1 MVKLADRILF
11 YLILKPLSYFP
22 LGLLYFYSS
31 IVAFLTY
38 HLVRYRRKV
47 VRKNLT
53 TAFPQKSLAEI
64 KDIEKGF
71 YRHFSDFIFES
82 IKAISISD
90 KQLMKRTS
98 IKNPELIE
106 KLYAQ
111 NKNLIVTCGHYNNWE
126 FYALS
131 LPKLIKYNTYSVY
144 QPLKNTFYDQI
155 LYNSRVR
162 NGMKLIKTKE
172 LVPFFAKNTDEKRMV
187 IIVNDQSPSNKEVAY
202 WNTFLNQE
210 TGWNN
215 GPEKLARKYDYAVLF
230 GHSKQVKRGYY
241 EVEFTLI
248 TENPRAKAEGE
259 ITSIYA
265 NLLEKLIESNPRF
278 WLWSHKRW
286 KHKRSAVVVE
296 AGTVAVA
303 VAIADTTERRV
314 G

>member
-31 IVAFLTY
+31 IVGFLTY
-38 HLVRYRRKV
+38 HLVRYRRQV

-53 TAFPQKSLAEI
+53 TAFPKKSIAEI
-64 KDIEKGF
+64 KEIEKGF

-90 KQLMKRTS
+90 KQLLKRTS

-106 KLYAQ
+106 KLYAE

-131 LPKLIKYNTYSVY
+131 LPRLINYKTYSVY

-155 LYNSRVR
+155 LLNSRAR

-172 LVPFFAKNTDEKRMV
+172 LIPFFATNSDEKRMV
-187 IIVNDQSPSNKEVAY
+187 IIVNDQSPSNRETAY

-230 GHSKQVKRGYY
+230 GHSRQVKRGYY

-248 TENPRAKAEGE
+248 TEDPRAMVEGE
-259 ITSIYA
+259 ITNAYSRI
-265 NLLEKLIESNPRF
+265 LEDLILANPRF

-286 KHKRSAVVVE
+286 KHQRQPQTITE
-296 AGTVAVA
+296 TVSEKMATVRQA
-303 VAIADTTERRV
+303 KI
-314 G
+314 